1 MKLKDTSIVKIKRN
15 FYLLLFFILGSL
27 IGFNNWIINS
37 LPDVKFLKNYQLT
50 STSRIYDRY
59 GNYVTDIFL
68 TRRLPV
74 SIDTVPENIK
84 NGFIAIEDKT
94 FYRHHGF
101 NFKRLIKVII
111 LDFVKR
117 EKAQGASTITMQ
129 LARNLL
135 LFTEKSFIRKIAEI
149 YLSIKLERFLT
160 KNEIFETYLNYIYF
174 GYGNYGIGAA
184 SKYYFNKSLNEL
196 TLLESSSLVAM
207 VKSPGLYSIYD
218 NYENCMRR
226 TRLVL
231 KEMLKEGYIDSSK
244 YSEAMNDTLKPVSKE
259 ERKILGPYYIETIK
273 RIVSGILGNA
283 YYNIGGYNIYTGMDL
298 ELQKIADSTTKI
310 SIENIE
316 RKYALKKKS
325 DFGEIT
331 PSDITPYLQFSFVA
345 MEPKTGD
352 VLCIVGG
359 RDIKESSLNRAIQ
372 TKRQVGSTFKIFLY
386 TAAIDN
392 GYNPSDF
399 ILDLPVIEL
408 INDKV
413 YTPNNFDSTFL
424 GKITL
429 RKALY
434 LSRNNAAIRLTKE
447 VGPFTVM
454 DYAYNLGIKSQIEPV
469 LSIALGPSSVSLI
482 EIVNAMSTIANYGDR
497 IEPVIV
503 KKIVDRN
510 GNVIYENKPQREN
523 VLSPQSAYIMI
534 DMLKSVFDRGTAY
547 PSRKMGFTRV
557 AAGKTGTTNDF
568 TDAWFIGFTPEI
580 VAGVWVG
587 YDIPKTIRIGASG
600 AGCALPIW
608 VDFMKAVYDT
618 SGTNFFVKNSKND
631 FYIPEGIVYVKIC
644 SETGLLATSNCPH
657 IIDEIFKIDNKPNE
671 YCDLHKEKKNIKNF
685 ENLDKIGF

>member
-1 MKLKDTSIVKIKRN
+1 MKLKNTSIVKIKK
-15 FYLLLFFILGSL
+15 YLFLILFFILGSTL
-27 IGFNNWIINS
+27 GFNIWLISS
-37 LPDVKFLKNYQLT
+37 LPEVRFLKNYQLM
-50 STSRIYDRY
+50 STSKVYDRN
-59 GNYVTDIFL
+59 GNFVGDIFL
-68 TRRLPV
+68 TRRIPV

-84 NGFIAIEDKT
+84 NGFIAIEDKL
-94 FYRHHGF
+94 FYKHHGF

-111 LDFVKR
+111 IDFIRR

-135 LFTEKSFIRKIAEI
+135 LFQEKSFIRKIAEI

-160 KNEIFETYLNYIYF
+160 KDEIFEIYLNYIYF

-196 TLLESSSLVAM
+196 TLLESASLISM

-218 NYENCMRR
+218 NYENCLKRS
-226 TRLVL
+226 RLIL
-231 KEMLKEGYIDSSK
+231 REMLKEGFIDSSQFNQ
-244 YSEAMNDTLKPVSKE
+244 AINDSLKPVKQE
-259 ERKILGPYYIETIK
+259 DRKSVGPYYFETIK
-273 RIVSGILGNA
+273 RILSGILGSV
-283 YYNIGGYNIYTGMDL
+283 YFNIGGYEIYTGMDL
-298 ELQKIADSTTKI
+298 DLQKIADSVTGI

-316 RKYALKKKS
+316 RKYGLRKKS
-325 DFGEIT
+325 EFGKL
-331 PSDITPYLQFSFVA
+331 PSSDVTPYLQFSFIA
-345 MEPKTGD
+345 IEPKTGD

-359 RDIKESSLNRAIQ
+359 RDIKESSLNRATQ

-399 ILDLPVIEL
+399 ILDLPVIEF

-454 DYAYNLGIKSQIEPV
+454 DYAHNLGIKSDVEPV
-469 LSIALGPSSVSLI
+469 LSIALGPSSVSLL
-482 EIVNAMSTIANYGDR
+482 EMVNATSTIANYGEWV
-497 IEPVIV
+497 EPVFV

-510 GNVIYENKPQREN
+510 GNVIYECNPQREN
-523 VLSPQSAYIMI
+523 VLSPQTAYVMI

-547 PSRKMGFTRV
+547 SAREMGFKRI

-568 TDAWFIGFTPEI
+568 TDAWFVGFTPDL

-587 YDIPKTIRIGASG
+587 YDIPKTIRLGASG
-600 AGCALPIW
+600 AGAALPIW

-618 SGTNFFVKNSKND
+618 LSSNYFVKNAKED
-631 FYIPEGIVYVKIC
+631 FYVPDGIVSLKIC
-644 SETGLLATSNCPH
+644 AETGLLATPNCPK
-657 IIDEIFKIDNKPNE
+657 IVEEIFKISNKPDD
-671 YCDLHKEKKNIKNF
+671 YCDLHKGKKNIKNF
-685 ENLDKIGF
+685 ENIDKIGF